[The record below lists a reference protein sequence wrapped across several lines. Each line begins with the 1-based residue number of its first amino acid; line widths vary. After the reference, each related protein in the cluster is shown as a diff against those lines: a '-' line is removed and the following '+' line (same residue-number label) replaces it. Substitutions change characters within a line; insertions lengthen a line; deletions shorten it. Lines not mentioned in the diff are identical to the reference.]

1 MVSVKKCP
9 HGSGG
14 KRWATLHR
22 APTLEAL
29 ISAVTR
35 CIEKPIWDASKRLGC
50 LQQYAD
56 AKIGCSTSCQ
66 VSELLVRSVLLTSVR
81 CLSFGIW
88 QMSWNNQFK
97 MFQQFSFGNLY
108 SWLPLWKQSVVKGTK
123 NSYAHTIPG
132 FIITVAFSQEDVWHG
147 KLLTFNPRSPGFL
160 SHLNSS
166 LVSFFTYQG
175 SHRWLI
181 ELQTLNSVCSLGL
194 IKT

>member
-108 SWLPLWKQSVVKGTK
+108 SWPSLK
-123 NSYAHTIPG
+123 TICCKRNKK
-132 FIITVAFSQEDVWHG
+132 F
-147 KLLTFNPRSPGFL
+147 LRSHYPWFYHYSSFL
-160 SHLNSS
+160 SGRCLAWKIINFQSQIS
-166 LVSFFTYQG
+166 RFSESFEF
-175 SHRWLI
+175 
-181 ELQTLNSVCSLGL
+181 
-194 IKT
+194 